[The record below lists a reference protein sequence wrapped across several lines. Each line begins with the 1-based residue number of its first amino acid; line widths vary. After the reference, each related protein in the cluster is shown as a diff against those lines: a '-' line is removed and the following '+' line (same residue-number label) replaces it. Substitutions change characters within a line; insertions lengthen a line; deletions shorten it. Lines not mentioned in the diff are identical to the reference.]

1 MRVTTQC
8 TGLADVM
15 LIEHEVYRDDRGA
28 FVELFRSDTFREAGL
43 PDDFAQFNQ
52 SISARNVLRGLHMQW
67 EPPMGK
73 VMRVVRG
80 RAFLVAVDI
89 RIGSPSLGR
98 WFGIE
103 LGGADMRQVWAPAG
117 FARGFCS
124 LEDDTEIQYL
134 CTGAYNSAGE
144 GAILWSD
151 PAIGIEWP
159 VKNPILSEKDLRAPL
174 FQQWLKTDG
183 AQALRLLQ

>member
-1 MRVTTQC
+1 LSQVEFNCDELRPKLFQIFANTFSGTPFMRVTTHC
-8 TGLADVM
+8 TGLPDVM

-43 PDDFAQFNQ
+43 PVDFAQFNQ
-52 SISARNVLRGLHMQW
+52 SVSARNVLRGLHMQW

-89 RIGSPSLGR
+89 RIGSPGLGR

-124 LEDDTEIQYL
+124 LEDDTEPERIIQ
-134 CTGAYNSAGE
+134 
-144 GAILWSD
+144 
-151 PAIGIEWP
+151 PARGPSSGVIP
-159 VKNPILSEKDLRAPL
+159 PL
-174 FQQWLKTDG
+174 ESNG
-183 AQALRLLQ
+183 P